1 MGLKN
6 FGLQN
11 LKFKD
16 YMEVISKSMIE
27 KWIVPYLSIGKR
39 GAKADVAIS
48 AIVRAYPAPVKDGR
62 AMALFTFKSIFWR
75 WCHYLERRVLS
86 LQ

>member
-39 GAKADVAIS
+39 GAKAGVAIS
-48 AIVRAYPAPVKDGR
+48 AIVR
-62 AMALFTFKSIFWR
+62 SILHRLKTGVQWR
-75 WCHYLERRVLS
+75 FLPLKAFFDAGAITWNRRVLS

>member
-11 LKFKD
+11 LKFKN

-39 GAKADVAIS
+39 GAKADMQLVLLCGYS
-48 AIVRAYPAPVKDGR
+48 APVKDGR
-62 AMALFTFKSIFWR
+62 AMALFTFKSIF
-75 WCHYLERRVLS
+75 
-86 LQ
+86 